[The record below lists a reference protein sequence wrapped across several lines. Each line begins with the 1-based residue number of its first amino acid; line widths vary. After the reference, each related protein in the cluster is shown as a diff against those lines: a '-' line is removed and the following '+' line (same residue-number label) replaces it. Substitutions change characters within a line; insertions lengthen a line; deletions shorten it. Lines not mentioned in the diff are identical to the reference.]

1 MKDRL
6 EKHYEETYEDQR
18 LNRWE
23 RHLPMP
29 ADIVAYHVARTADQ
43 MPKCTGKRTPLNIE
57 GLQEAA
63 ANGAPTYLL
72 IDILRLRTARA
83 IIALKLLSAVQADV
97 LFVCQRR
104 ILYRIMLPPA
114 ELLPLSFQTNHG
126 FVL

>member
-1 MKDRL
+1 
-6 EKHYEETYEDQR
+6 
-18 LNRWE
+18 
-23 RHLPMP
+23 MP

-43 MPKCTGKRTPLNIE
+43 MPKCTGKRAPLNIE

-72 IDILRLRTARA
+72 INILRLRTARA

-97 LFVCQRR
+97 LFVCQRL
-104 ILYRIMLPPA
+104 ILYRITLPPA